1 VTPRQL
7 LLILRARYKVALLI
21 LLASLGIALPLIEHL
36 PRQFTAGA
44 SLVIDIRS
52 PDPITAMLRPSN
64 MATQEDII
72 KSDRV
77 AQRVVRLLKLED
89 NPTAREQWR
98 EVTGGKG
105 RLEAWLMELLQKR
118 LTVTPPRRDSN
129 ILTIEYTAA
138 DPAFAAAVAN
148 AFAQAYMEVSVELK
162 VEPARRYAQWFS
174 EQGRL
179 QRENLERAQA
189 RLSEFQQR
197 RGIVATEE
205 RFDTESAKLGEL
217 TAQLTVLQAQTVD
230 AKTKQRSG
238 ADTLPELL
246 QNPLLSGLRM
256 EINRQEARLKD
267 AAGNLGRNHPRYRA
281 MESELK
287 EMKARLEA
295 ETQHV
300 LKGYRTSTSIG
311 TEKEGELKLAIEA
324 QKKKLLQMRSERDQL
339 AVLQRDV
346 DAAKNAYDAVSNRYT
361 QASLESQAT
370 HTNVYLLT
378 PATEPLEPSSPKV
391 LRLSIIALLLGL
403 GAGMGAALGLELI
416 DRRVRSAEDLA
427 QMLQLPVLSVVPALP
442 IKQRRRALGFWRR
455 TALPAP

>member
-1 VTPRQL
+1 MNAKQV
-7 LLILRARYKVALLI
+7 LLILRARYKVALL
-21 LLASLGIALPLIEHL
+21 LLLGTLGISLPIIDHL
-36 PRQFTAGA
+36 PRQYSAGA
-44 SLVIDIRS
+44 SLVIDMRS
-52 PDPITAMLRPSN
+52 VDPISAMLRPGN

-77 AQRVVRLLKLED
+77 AQRVVRLLKLEE

-105 RLEAWLMELLQKR
+105 RLEAWLMELLQKK

-162 VEPARRYAQWFS
+162 VEPAKRYALWFS
-174 EQGRL
+174 DQGKL

-189 RLSEFQQR
+189 RLSEFQQK

-205 RFDTESAKLGEL
+205 RMDTEITKLGEL
-217 TAQLTVLQAQTVD
+217 TAQLTAMQAQTVD
-230 AKTKQRSG
+230 ARTKQRSG

-246 QNPLLSGLRM
+246 QNPVIGGLRT
-256 EINRQEARLKD
+256 EINRQEGRLKD
-267 AAGNLGRNHPRYRA
+267 AAGNLGKNHPRYRA
-281 MESELK
+281 MESELA
-287 EMKARLEA
+287 EMKVRLEV
-295 ETQHV
+295 ETRHV

-311 TEKEGELKLAIEA
+311 TEKETELKAAIEG

-370 HTNVYLLT
+370 QTNVYLLT
-378 PATEPLEPSSPKV
+378 PAVEPLEPSSPKV
-391 LRLSIIALLLGL
+391 LRLSLMAVVLGFVAGL
-403 GAGMGAALGLELI
+403 GAAFGLEFT
-416 DRRVRSAEDLA
+416 DRRVRSADDLA
-427 QMLQLPVLSVVPALP
+427 QMLQLPVLSVVPTLSA
-442 IKQRRRALGFWRR
+442 KRRRALAFWRR
-455 TALPAP
+455 PALPAP